1 MESRLVL
8 ADVLTDHEPGR
19 DAFHRVPIF
28 SGEFRDA
35 VECVPT
41 GLNGRFM
48 GRDPGHTFPLTPTLS
63 LNPVAA
69 DVSRR
74 ILRRGSQE
82 MMAPADVGGYAPQ
95 A

>member
-8 ADVLTDHEPGR
+8 ADVLAAHEPGR

-41 GLNGRFM
+41 GLIGRFV
-48 GRDPGHTFPLTPTLS
+48 GRAGVRASQIHLLMKVPWVDPEPE
-63 LNPVAA
+63 
-69 DVSRR
+69 R
-74 ILRRGSQE
+74 LRSSHQKFLEASGRQ
-82 MMAPADVGGYAPQ
+82 V
-95 A
+95 

>member
-1 MESRLVL
+1 MGSRLVL

-48 GRDPGHTFPLTPTLS
+48 GSAEAGIHGASRSMVQALS
-63 LNPVAA
+63 GWRV
-69 DVSRR
+69 
-74 ILRRGSQE
+74 
-82 MMAPADVGGYAPQ
+82 
-95 A
+95 